1 MEYVTIDM
9 DLADRILP
17 SYCCISAITWENG
30 NMSNVYSSYVYPDC
44 DIEEF
49 MLARH
54 GITNKDVDAAPNMAN
69 VWGEVSQMISDK
81 LVFFVNGS
89 KDVDMLLRRLD
100 VDYLNTPNFEYGS
113 ILSICKRTWKDISKY
128 DFATVTTELEISSS
142 HYNSLNDAI
151 SMGMIINKAIEEH
164 KASDVRDLF
173 NKIGY
178 AGGYVIGGHK
188 VVYQARK
195 DKKSKE
201 YYPQPVIKQDQ

>member
-1 MEYVTIDM
+1 MEYITIDM

-17 SYCCISAITWENG
+17 SYCCVSVITWEDG
-30 NMSNVYSSYVYPDC
+30 NMKDVYSSYIYPDC
-44 DIEEF
+44 DIEDF

-54 GITNKDVDAAPNMAN
+54 GITNKDVDAAPTMSN
-69 VWGEVSQMISDK
+69 VWCEISKIIEGK

-100 VDYLNTPNFEYGS
+100 VDYLETPSFNYGS
-113 ILSICKRTWKDISKY
+113 IISICKRTWDNLSKY
-128 DFATVTTELEISSS
+128 DFATITSELGISTS

-151 SMGMIINKAIEEH
+151 AMGMIINRAMEYHNAE
-164 KASDVRDLF
+164 DVTELF

-178 AGGYVIGGHK
+178 AGGYVIGCRK
-188 VVYQARK
+188 VTYKALK

-201 YYPQPVIKQDQ
+201 YYPRVMSK